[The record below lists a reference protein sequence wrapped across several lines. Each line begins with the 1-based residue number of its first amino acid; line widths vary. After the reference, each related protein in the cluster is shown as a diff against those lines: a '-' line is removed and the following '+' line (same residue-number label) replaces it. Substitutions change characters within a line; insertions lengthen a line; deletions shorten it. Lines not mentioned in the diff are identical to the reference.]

1 MSEPSTPL
9 MRQYSAIKKE
19 HPNALLFFRLGDFYE
34 LFFDDAILAARE
46 LQITLTSR
54 NKEKGVNIP
63 MCGVPYHAAEGY
75 IAKLIRRG
83 FKVAVCEQVEDPR
96 LATKLVRREVTRV
109 VTPGTAADSSLNAEE
124 NNFLAAVAT
133 VGDRVG
139 FAALDLSTGEFRA
152 TEFAGESAGRR
163 IQEELEQLRP
173 KEMLY
178 GSSAPLLE
186 HASSTQLGSFATLN
200 GRDTPHSTGT
210 APVARISGFGWA
222 ETPLDDWI
230 FAPDH
235 AIPLVEN
242 HFGVLSLEGFGLAG
256 KQAAASAAGAILYY
270 IRSTQRGTLD
280 HVDRIGFY
288 ERQNCLVL
296 DAVTVRNLEL
306 IEPLFAGTDAGVT
319 LIRCLDATITPMG
332 KRLLRMWM
340 LRPSLDRTEIEA
352 RLDAVDVQVKDIVG
366 REELRRSLDG
376 ILDLERLLSRV
387 TLETANPRDVLAL
400 GASLGKLPK
409 VRGVLA
415 GLLAPRLA
423 MLHAAIDELGDL
435 RGKIESMLAPEPP
448 LTLNDGGVIAAG
460 IDKDLDELRDLSHNS
475 KQYLAQVETRERER
489 TGIGSLKVKFNSIFG
504 YYIEISKANLHHA
517 PTDYERKQT
526 LVNAERFTTP
536 ELKEYESKILDAQ
549 EKIVEIER
557 RLFAEL
563 RSAIA
568 AEAKRIRQTA
578 LALAEVDVLGS
589 LAHIAALRNYCRPK
603 FEADNS
609 DQTADLEIVEGRHP
623 VIELQEMT
631 IGNDRFVPNDL
642 FLNSKT
648 HNIVVLTGPN
658 MGGKSTYLRQAAL
671 IVIMAQMGS
680 FVPARS
686 VRMGIVD
693 RVFTRIGA
701 SDNVARGRSTFMVE
715 MTETAAILH
724 TATPRS
730 LILLD
735 EVGRG
740 TSTYDGLA
748 IAWAAVEYLHAR
760 VRAKTLFATHYFELT
775 ELAEQLSGVKNYH
788 VSVKETGGS
797 VVFLRRVEPGAA
809 DRSYGIEVAKLAGLP
824 NEVVVRAREVLAEHE
839 SSEHRLSGHLTPGS
853 APERPAQ
860 LTIFTPLSQPVLEKL
875 READLD
881 RMTPLEALNL
891 LAELKKADWQKRWQR
906 RTQLIHASGQ
916 LLIVGFDGTEMS
928 PRLASLLAKI
938 APAGVILFARN
949 IKGVEQTHTL
959 LRECQK
965 CVAMPLF
972 TCVDLEGGTV
982 DRFRNVLGTAPSP
995 AEVFATGSRALYR
1008 KHGRVIGENCRA
1020 LGFNVDFA
1028 PVLDLAFAA
1037 SRSVMSS
1044 RAVSDD
1050 PKQVVVYARE
1060 FLQGLRDAGV
1070 LGCGKHFPWAG

>member
-1 MSEPSTPL
+1 MSEPTTPL
-9 MRQYSAIKKE
+9 MRQYAAIKKE

-34 LFFDDAILAARE
+34 LFFDDAVLAARE

-54 NKEKGVNIP
+54 NKEKGVAIP

-75 IAKLIRRG
+75 ISKLIRRG

-152 TEFAGESAGRR
+152 TEFVGELAGRR

-186 HASSTQLGSFATLN
+186 
-200 GRDTPHSTGT
+200 PT
-210 APVARISGFGWA
+210 ANLRVARVRVETGVSPVRSEAPTSHATVAPIARVSGSGWA

-235 AIPLVEN
+235 AIPLLEN

-288 ERQNCLVL
+288 ERQNYLVL

-319 LIRCLDATITPMG
+319 LFRCLDATVTPMG
-332 KRLLRMWM
+332 KRLLRTWI
-340 LRPSLDRTEIEA
+340 LRPSLDRAEIEG
-352 RLDAVDVQVKDIVG
+352 RLDSVEVQVKDTVR

-400 GASLGKLPK
+400 ATSLARIPK
-409 VRGVLA
+409 VRTVLA
-415 GLLAPRLA
+415 GLSASRLA
-423 MLHAAIDELGDL
+423 ALHGAIDELGDL
-435 RGKIESMLAPEPP
+435 REKIDHTLVPEPP
-448 LTLNDGGVIAAG
+448 LTISDGGVIATG
-460 IDKDLDELRDLSHNS
+460 VDKDLDELRDLSRNS

-504 YYIEISKANLHHA
+504 YYIEISKANLHLSPA
-517 PTDYERKQT
+517 DYERKQT

-563 RSAIA
+563 RSTIA

-578 LALAEVDVLGS
+578 LALAEVDILGC

-603 FEADNS
+603 FDEAEKAD
-609 DQTADLEIVEGRHP
+609 DAADGAPGAPARLLDLEIVEGRHP
-623 VIELQEMT
+623 VIELQELAA
-631 IGNDRFVPNDL
+631 GSDRFVPNDL
-642 FLNSKT
+642 FLDSST

-680 FVPARS
+680 FVPARA
-686 VRMGIVD
+686 VRLGIVD

-724 TATPRS
+724 TATSRS

-775 ELAEQLSGVKNYH
+775 ELAEHLSGVKNYH

-839 SSEHRLSGHLTPGS
+839 SSERRLSEHLTPGS
-853 APERPAQ
+853 STEPERPTQ

-875 READLD
+875 REVDLN
-881 RMTPLEALNL
+881 RLTPLEALNL
-891 LAELKKADWQKRWQR
+891 LAELKKE
-906 RTQLIHASGQ
+906 I
-916 LLIVGFDGTEMS
+916 
-928 PRLASLLAKI
+928 
-938 APAGVILFARN
+938 
-949 IKGVEQTHTL
+949 
-959 LRECQK
+959 
-965 CVAMPLF
+965 
-972 TCVDLEGGTV
+972 
-982 DRFRNVLGTAPSP
+982 
-995 AEVFATGSRALYR
+995 
-1008 KHGRVIGENCRA
+1008 
-1020 LGFNVDFA
+1020 
-1028 PVLDLAFAA
+1028 
-1037 SRSVMSS
+1037 
-1044 RAVSDD
+1044 
-1050 PKQVVVYARE
+1050 
-1060 FLQGLRDAGV
+1060 
-1070 LGCGKHFPWAG
+1070 